1 MGVSTT
7 MIPVL
12 QLLLFAVVSPV
23 SIQDK
28 ATPHW
33 EDVCDTSLL
42 LSEDLKSWD
51 DARGTCELFGGKLV
65 DIRSLEM
72 NYCILTHAQRK
83 GHPAAWYWHS
93 GNDINVEGV
102 WRYNNPGDLILWT
115 PIWWFS
121 KGTIGTP
128 DGGRSQNCLLVN
140 LSNNADAGKWSD
152 YTCHTPQHYVCQR
165 KL

>member
-1 MGVSTT
+1 MGRLVSAM

-42 LSEDLKSWD
+42 FSEDLKSWD
-51 DARGTCELFGGKLV
+51 NARGTCELYGGKLV

-72 NYCILTHAQRK
+72 NFCLLTHAQRK
-83 GHPAAWYWHS
+83 GVNKYWYWHS
-93 GNDINVEGV
+93 ANDINVKGV
-102 WRYNNPGDLILWT
+102 WRYNNPGDLMQWT
-115 PIWWFS
+115 PIWW
-121 KGTIGTP
+121 GGIANTP
-128 DGGRSQNCLLVN
+128 NGGRSENCLHVYF
-140 LSNNADAGKWSD
+140 SNDATAGKWSD
-152 YTCHTPQHYVCQR
+152 DGCHLPYRYMCER